1 MLTIYT
7 KDWCGYC
14 IQAKQ
19 YLTQNNF
26 EFEEYNISNNEE
38 ARKFLM
44 LEGHKSVP
52 QIYYKEKLLV
62 EGGCDKL
69 VALSPAEIRDKINV
83 LELKNL
89 SL

>member
-14 IQAKQ
+14 VQAKQ
-19 YLTQNNF
+19 YLTQNDF
-26 EFEEYNISNNEE
+26 EFEEYNISDNEE
-38 ARKFLM
+38 AREFLM
-44 LEGHKSVP
+44 SEGHKSVP
-52 QIYYKEKLLV
+52 QIYYKKKLLV

-69 VALSPAEIRDKINV
+69 VALSPSDIREKINE
-83 LELKNL
+83 LELKNP

>member
-14 IQAKQ
+14 VQAKR
-19 YLTQNNF
+19 YLTQNGF
-26 EFEEYNISNNEE
+26 EFEECNIDNNEE
-38 ARKFLM
+38 AYKFLM
-44 LEGHKSVP
+44 SEGHRSVP

-62 EGGCDKL
+62 EGGCNKL
-69 VALSPAEIRDKINV
+69 LALSPSDIRKKIND
-83 LELKNL
+83 LKLKNS

>member
-14 IQAKQ
+14 VQAKR
-19 YLTQNNF
+19 YLTQNGF
-26 EFEEYNISNNEE
+26 EFEECNIDNNEE
-38 ARKFLM
+38 AYKFLM
-44 LEGHKSVP
+44 SEGHRSVP

-69 VALSPAEIRDKINV
+69 LALSPSDIREKINE
-83 LELKNL
+83 LELKR
-89 SL
+89 SLL